1 MKDKL
6 ILSFYIDIRGLGE
19 ASQVG
24 EYLEQVKGVINSQ
37 LDSDGKGDVVAFY
50 FPIEGESKVE
60 CINPVLVTEQDAID
74 RFNESIERLNA
85 LNEELKNKIDQKEN
99 GED

>member
-1 MKDKL
+1 M
-6 ILSFYIDIRGLGE
+6 LSFYVDIRGIE
-19 ASQVG
+19 TPSVVQK
-24 EYLEQVKGVINSQ
+24 YLNQVKDVINMQ
-37 LDSDGKGDVVAFY
+37 IDPKGEGEVVAFY
-50 FPIEGESKVE
+50 FPIQGDSKVE

-74 RFNESIERLNA
+74 RFNESIAKLNA

>member
-6 ILSFYIDIRGLGE
+6 ILSFYIDIRGVGE
-19 ASQVG
+19 ASRVG
-24 EYLEQVKGVINSQ
+24 EYLEQVKDVINSQ

-74 RFNESIERLNA
+74 RFNKSIEKLNC
-85 LNEELKNKIDQKEN
+85 LNKELESKVK
-99 GED
+99 